1 MTEDTTHLPIIEAR
15 GLSKRYGRGTLA
27 LDDVTFTIGSGRIV
41 GLMGAN
47 GAGKTTALKAILG
60 LTPFEG
66 HLQVLGQNPSR
77 ERDALMRDVCFIAD
91 VAVLPKWMRVSQA
104 LDFVSGIHPRFSRT
118 RAEEVLAS
126 TDIQLH
132 QRVSQLSKG

>member
-60 LTPFEG
+60 LTPFKVICRY
-66 HLQVLGQNPSR
+66 LAKTRVVNV
-77 ERDALMRDVCFIAD
+77 MR
-91 VAVLPKWMRVSQA
+91 
-104 LDFVSGIHPRFSRT
+104 
-118 RAEEVLAS
+118 
-126 TDIQLH
+126 
-132 QRVSQLSKG
+132 